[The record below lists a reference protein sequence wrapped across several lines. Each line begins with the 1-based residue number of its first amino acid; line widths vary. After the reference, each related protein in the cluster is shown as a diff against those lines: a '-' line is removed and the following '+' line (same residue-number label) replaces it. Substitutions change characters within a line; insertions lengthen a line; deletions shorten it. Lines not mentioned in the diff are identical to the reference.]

1 MKNLKSIFLV
11 FLSLIMVAI
20 TAIPVYSYD
29 QDKIID
35 NSKIEDETVLRN
47 NRYYYITEKDY
58 PKTYYKELSSSD
70 PNLSNTIKMFIG
82 GVISMKYWP
91 VGLLTLIDQI
101 GNYIYNFNMD
111 GELKVTTV
119 EHNVYRVDRL
129 TGEKI
134 YIRDRSYQT
143 ILLELFRRT
152 SSGLKYV
159 RSYSHTLRY

>member
-35 NSKIEDETVLRN
+35 NSKITNQTIFEN
-47 NRYYYITEKDY
+47 NRYYYVTEKGY
-58 PKTYYKELSSSD
+58 PKTSYKEISSSD
-70 PNLSNTIKMFIG
+70 PSLSNTIKIFIG
-82 GVISMKYWP
+82 GVISMEYWP

-111 GELKVTTV
+111 GELKLTTV
-119 EHNVYRVDRL
+119 EYSVYRVDRL

-134 YIRDRSYQT
+134 YIRDKSYQT

-152 SSGLKYV
+152 SSGLEYV
-159 RSYSHTLRY
+159 RSYSHTIYY